1 MGVSSIGKIKKI
13 LEKGKESIILD
24 LGNVLH
30 PKLEGIVVPFKLKNY
45 EEVIKISSKFK
56 VANEPVITE
65 YVRINKAP
73 KEVQKL
79 YSESI
84 PSERKGLP
92 TYVLLCKTDKDSDKI
107 NVAKYRKKLFD
118 VVIHLDMDYMQDEKT
133 LWETWELKKNDYNGL
148 VNLFSELIDDEEMV
162 DTLSIIISI
171 LKEGVTDENT
181 INGRVA
187 MFKIVRNISKIEDEN
202 ERKDAVEAL
211 QKAWKEMGEKEIEE
225 VEVQE
230 EVKKPKKTTKKKVEK
245 EKEAKVAKE
254 EIPNV

>member
-13 LEKGKESIILD
+13 LEKGKESIVLD

-30 PKLEGIVVPFKLKNY
+30 PRLEGIVVPFKLKNY
-45 EEVIKISSKFK
+45 EEVIRISSKFK
-56 VANEPVITE
+56 VENEPVVTE

-73 KEVQKL
+73 KDVQKL

-118 VVIHLDMDYMQDEKT
+118 VVIHLDMDYVQDEKS
-133 LWETWELKKNDYNGL
+133 LWETWELKKNDYNAL
-148 VNLFSELIDDEEMV
+148 VNLFSELIDDEEMI

-211 QKAWKEMGEKEIEE
+211 QKAWKEMGEKEVEE
-225 VEVQE
+225 V
-230 EVKKPKKTTKKKVEK
+230 EVKKPKKTTKKKIEK
-245 EKEAKVAKE
+245 ETKVERE

>member
-13 LEKGKESIILD
+13 LEKGKESIVLD

-30 PKLEGIVVPFKLKNY
+30 PKLEGIIVPFKLKNY

-56 VANEPVITE
+56 VENEPVITE

-73 KEVQKL
+73 KDVQKL

-118 VVIHLDMDYMQDEKT
+118 VVIHLDMDYVQDEKS
-133 LWETWELKKNDYNGL
+133 LWETWELKKNDYNAL
-148 VNLFSELIDDEEMV
+148 VNLFSEIIDDEEMV
-162 DTLSIIISI
+162 DTLSVIISI
-171 LKEGVTDENT
+171 LKEGITEEDV
-181 INGRVA
+181 INARVA
-187 MFKIVRNISKIEDEN
+187 MFKIFRNISKIEDEN
-202 ERKDAVEAL
+202 ERKEAVETL
-211 QKAWKEMGEKEIEE
+211 QKTWKEMGEKEAKEIEE
-225 VEVQE
+225 AKS
-230 EVKKPKKTTKKKVEK
+230 KKPKKTTKKKVVK
-245 EKEAKVAKE
+245 EDVVKE
-254 EIPNV
+254 ENPNV